1 MASTSVY
8 YEPIMPYFGRK
19 SYQLFVNFRKKFGQL
34 LVEKTL
40 NCRLETRKAAFSCNQ
55 NRDVV

>member
-34 LVEKTL
+34 PVEKTL
-40 NCRLETRKAAFSCNQ
+40 NCRLET
-55 NRDVV
+55 